1 MMILTILILWL
12 LICLSEAALQGVES
26 SKSMRFWGSIQGRD
40 IMILLDLG
48 SYSTFISS
56 TIAAQLYGVSS
67 LDKPLSVKVA
77 SGQKIQCVS

>member
-1 MMILTILILWL
+1 
-12 LICLSEAALQGVES
+12 
-26 SKSMRFWGSIQGRD
+26 
-40 IMILLDLG
+40 MILLDLG

-56 TIAAQLYGVSS
+56 AIAAQLYGVSS